1 MRTFVMMKYVM
12 DVPDVKIRQE
22 LNMTWR
28 GFDRA
33 RRAVEDAPSMAAV
46 KWQERYIVVQKG

>member
-1 MRTFVMMKYVM
+1 MKLVNG
-12 DVPDVKIRQE
+12 VPHVKSRQV
-22 LNMTWR
+22 LIMPWR

-46 KWQERYIVVQKG
+46 KWQERYIVVQKE